1 LKPAA
6 VSAAARFGVW
16 NLIGSPT
23 NILGASSHAG
33 APSSSPPPPLEDL
46 CCHNPRYLGLD
57 KPFDGSG
64 HETNGLVACTAA
76 TIGMHEKP
84 LMKPLLSLLSGA
96 GLALALLL
104 TSGPTAT
111 AAAPLRVYSH
121 LLAPREHPDDARRA
135 VQPPDWRTFKNR
147 TQFTALRGFGV
158 EQDRIVGFREE
169 LEKYTRTHELGDV
182 VWPSYPV
189 LFATNL
195 AEFATELKARDLYL
209 FDIWGYVPGS
219 GPGGYWQQFQ
229 PPGSAFATLESVLG
243 DRWLG
248 TDIGEQ
254 DGRYIGGYAAQMTP
268 ASGSRWEQYFQFQR
282 HFERMG
288 DDLGHRHATLVSLN
302 FGHYFLKEG
311 TYTLIG
317 AETAQALPNSQVYY
331 AFIRGAGKQY
341 GVPWFGNASIFN
353 RWGYKTYGSA
363 GRSEGYDHGPT
374 KGTSLSLMKRLLY
387 SHILY
392 NSVAVGFEN
401 GWFEGD
407 RLSPIGR
414 IQQSAQRWVKAH
426 GQPGVQHTPVGLLL
440 DFESGW
446 SFPRHLYTDKLY
458 RAWGNLPYEPQ
469 DYFID
474 GILHLLYPGY
484 ADASYFHDETGFL
497 TATPYGDIADCLLSD
512 APLWLLERY
521 PVLIW
526 AGTRQNAELRH
537 KLEAYVRQGGRLL
550 AIPPDQQVAQAPI
563 GTPRGDID
571 QPLASPFPLTA
582 AARDALDTV
591 LRAQRLFEVDPRLA
605 LITCRQGSGRYTLG
619 ILNNTWREL
628 PLTIRSFCG
637 DLLEVRELPL
647 DCSEMSAVGYLPET
661 VSPQA
666 LGRNTTNAIAGGEV
680 RIFAVRVAETG
691 VEAMPHQHPPPR
703 VQGQFL
709 TLRQSGSIKE
719 SILARPTFFE
729 HWDGVVVSWRY
740 LAERESAALRR
751 EAAWIRRQGL
761 RVAVDLAPGLNL
773 YPDLRL
779 IDNLSADYA
788 ASLSTLSNVVEKM
801 SILGA
806 KDLLVSLHRHPEN
819 NFTAEQ
825 TEAGF
830 EATLR
835 QLAAAA
841 APAGIVLHLRQTFGK
856 PPWSLVEAARF
867 VERVGAANLRL
878 APSTALL
885 ADAQIEPAAAARVL
899 GARGGFWL
907 AAAPRRDLAGRLW
920 DVHAP
925 VHRAAPADQEALRAY
940 ARQAPQLPVILDAI
954 LEDADAEYLEATA
967 VKCRAGAP
975 GRLLGLGDPP
985 RRPPRVLSV
994 SDAAGAGAPGGTAAR
1009 ARSDTAP

>member
-1 LKPAA
+1 MAPMRAPEILKTTYRMNQLLRP
-6 VSAAARFGVW
+6 VPETLVRF
-16 NLIGSPT
+16 
-23 NILGASSHAG
+23 
-33 APSSSPPPPLEDL
+33 PP
-46 CCHNPRYLGLD
+46 R
-57 KPFDGSG
+57 F
-64 HETNGLVACTAA
+64 
-76 TIGMHEKP
+76 
-84 LMKPLLSLLSGA
+84 
-96 GLALALLL
+96 LALPLALVFLWAW
-104 TSGPTAT
+104 TSDAT
-111 AAAPLRVYSH
+111 AASAPLRVYSH
-121 LLAPREHPDDARRA
+121 LLAPREHPDYERRA
-135 VQPPDWRTFKNR
+135 VQPPDWTTFKNR
-147 TQFTALRGFGV
+147 TQFTVLRGFGV
-158 EQDRIVGFREE
+158 EQDRVVGFREE
-169 LEKYTRTHELGDV
+169 LEKFTRTHELGDV
-182 VWPSYPV
+182 VWPAYPI

-195 AEFATELKARDLYL
+195 AEFATELKVRDLYL

-229 PPGSAFATLESVLG
+229 PPPSAFATFESILG

-268 ASGSRWEQYFQFQR
+268 ASGSRFEQYLQFQR

-353 RWGYKTYGSA
+353 RWGFKTYGSS
-363 GRSEGYDHGPT
+363 GRSDGYDHGPT

-407 RLSPIGR
+407 QLSPIGR
-414 IQQSAQRWVKAH
+414 IQQSAQRWVKTH
-426 GQPGVQHTPVGLLL
+426 GQPGVMHTPVGLLL
-440 DFESGW
+440 DFDSGW
-446 SFPRHLYTDKLY
+446 SFPRHLYTDRLY
-458 RAWGNLPYEPQ
+458 RAWGNLPYEAQ
-469 DYFID
+469 DHFID
-474 GILHLLYPGY
+474 GILNLLYPGY

-497 TATPYGDIADCLLSD
+497 TATPYGDIVDCLLGD

-537 KLEAYVRQGGRLL
+537 KLEAYVRQGGQLVSF
-550 AIPPDQQVAQAPI
+550 PEDQRVDQGPH
-563 GTPRGDID
+563 GTPRGEID
-571 QPLASPFPLTA
+571 RPLVSPFPLTPT
-582 AARDALDTV
+582 ARDALDAV
-591 LRAQRLFEVDPRLA
+591 LKAQRLFEVDPRLA
-605 LITCRQGSGRYTLG
+605 LITCRQGPGRYTLG

-628 PLTIRSFCG
+628 PLAIRSWCG
-637 DLLEVRELPL
+637 EILELRELPL
-647 DCSEMSAVGYLPET
+647 DCSEMGAVGYLPET
-661 VSPQA
+661 VSTNA
-666 LGRNTTNAIAGGEV
+666 LGQNTTNTIAGGDV

-691 VEAMPHQHPPPR
+691 VEEIPHEPPPAR
-703 VQGQFL
+703 VRGRFL
-709 TLRQSGSIKE
+709 TLRQPGTIKE
-719 SILARPTFFE
+719 AILARPTFFE

-740 LAERESAALRR
+740 LSDREPAALKR
-751 EAAWIRRQGL
+751 EAGWIGRQGL
-761 RVAVDLAPGLNL
+761 RVAVDLAPGINL

-779 IDNLSADYA
+779 IDNLPADYA
-788 ASLSTLSNVVEKM
+788 ASMSTLSNVVEKM
-801 SILGA
+801 SLLGA
-806 KDLLVSLHRHPEN
+806 KDLLFSLHRHPEN

-835 QLAAAA
+835 RLAAAA
-841 APAGIVLHLRQTFGK
+841 APSGITLHLRQTFGK

-885 ADAQIEPAAAARVL
+885 ADANMEPEAVARIL
-899 GARGGFWL
+899 GERGGFWL
-907 AAAPRRDLAGRLW
+907 VAAPRRDLSGHLW
-920 DVHAP
+920 DAHAP
-925 VHRAAPADQEALRAY
+925 VHRAATAEAQAVHGYLGL
-940 ARQAPQLPVILDAI
+940 APQLPVILDAI
-954 LEDADAEYLEATA
+954 LEDADAEFLEATA
-967 VKCRAGAP
+967 LRE
-975 GRLLGLGDPP
+975 
-985 RRPPRVLSV
+985 SV
-994 SDAAGAGAPGGTAAR
+994 R
-1009 ARSDTAP
+1009 